1 MSPAFRNIFANGLLT
16 KLGRCQSN
24 LSNRDLQI
32 ASSFQEQKTGLVG
45 PVRIAS
51 SRDAVTSRLAAAGAE
66 ADCGSLPRFLRVSQ
80 KS

>member
-1 MSPAFRNIFANGLLT
+1 MRLRIVFSRERIVDEVSC
-16 KLGRCQSN
+16 CQSN
-24 LSNRDLQI
+24 LPNRDLQI

-45 PVRIAS
+45 PVCIAS
-51 SRDAVTSRLAAAGAE
+51 SRDAVTSRLGAAGAE